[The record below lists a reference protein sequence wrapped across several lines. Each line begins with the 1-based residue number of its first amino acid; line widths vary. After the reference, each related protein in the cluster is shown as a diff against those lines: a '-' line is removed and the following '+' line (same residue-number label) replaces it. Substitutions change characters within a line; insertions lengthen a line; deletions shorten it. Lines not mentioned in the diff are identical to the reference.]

1 MPVQSCV
8 IGTGSKNLTFTA
20 CGLYL
25 FNAWFNQII
34 HVRSK
39 SNLKM
44 NTVNLKAMQDLIHS
58 LYRYSREA
66 KRPI

>member
-1 MPVQSCV
+1 MPVQRCV
-8 IGTGSKNLTFTA
+8 IGTASKNLKFTA

-25 FNAWFNQII
+25 FNAKFNQII

-44 NTVNLKAMQDLIHS
+44 DTVN
-58 LYRYSREA
+58 
-66 KRPI
+66 